1 MSQTQ
6 TADAGVPS
14 DTATTDRLSMFE
26 RAADWTSAA
35 MGKPTN
41 IIIWFAVVAGW
52 TLMFAFGGSHIASGT
67 WLPAW
72 FTSLGFNFPL
82 NLITTVAELFIGFL
96 VGAASNRSERNL
108 EMTLARISAQDE
120 NINEVEVK
128 LSKAL
133 EQNTAL
139 TTEIHKL
146 TKLIHQTICPTAPA
160 ASS

>member
-1 MSQTQ
+1 
-6 TADAGVPS
+6 
-14 DTATTDRLSMFE
+14 
-26 RAADWTSAA
+26 
-35 MGKPTN
+35 
-41 IIIWFAVVAGW
+41 
-52 TLMFAFGGSHIASGT
+52 
-67 WLPAW
+67 
-72 FTSLGFNFPL
+72 
-82 NLITTVAELFIGFL
+82 
-96 VGAASNRSERNL
+96 
-108 EMTLARISAQDE
+108 MTLARISAQDE